1 VQVVPFVRRYAVVL
15 IALVVGL
22 FGGLAL
28 WGSYAATSAMMDSS
42 AFCVSC
48 HEMQTAAD
56 EFSHT
61 VHFSNRTGVRA
72 TCADCHVPK
81 AFVAR
86 VVHMIGATGDIIGHV
101 TGVIDTPEK
110 YEANRLV
117 LARRVWAEM
126 GANASRE
133 CRSCHAFEAMDAS
146 LQRPEAVEAMHT
158 HMADGKSCIDCHQ
171 GIAHNLPKPPAR
183 PLPTPVA
190 QAVVAPAT
198 AAQAAVTPTAAAP
211 AAAAPPAAGG
221 QGFIGQPIA
230 PLAATPGGAAV
241 ATLYV
246 SAPVVTVG
254 SDTSGAHVTAKLWMK
269 GDGATTG
276 PMFAAPDGIE
286 LGRLDDPA
294 AAKAKAGA
302 PTNGWVPVEIEGIVA
317 ANAVVADI
325 EPVWQATEM
334 NYEFTCGS
342 CHDLHDPHD
351 HTAAQW
357 ASEMPTMAKNANLQP
372 ADAMPIL
379 KWLQTQSLKPKSGN

>member
-1 VQVVPFVRRYAVVL
+1 
-15 IALVVGL
+15 
-22 FGGLAL
+22 
-28 WGSYAATSAMMDSS
+28 MDSS
-42 AFCVSC
+42 AFCTSC

-81 AFVAR
+81 PFVAR
-86 VVHMIGATGDIIGHV
+86 VLHMIGATGDIVGHV

-110 YEANRLV
+110 FEANRLV

-133 CRSCHAFEAMDAS
+133 CRTCHAFAAMDAK

-158 HMADGKSCIDCHQ
+158 SMADGKSCIDCHQ
-171 GIAHNLPKPPAR
+171 GIAHSMPKAPVRPPPA
-183 PLPTPVA
+183 PV
-190 QAVVAPAT
+190 V
-198 AAQAAVTPTAAAP
+198 QAAVAPPAAAAAP
-211 AAAAPPAAGG
+211 ASAPRPAGG
-221 QGFIGQPIA
+221 QGFIGLPIV
-230 PLAATPGGAAV
+230 PLAATPGGAV
-241 ATLYV
+241 IATLYV
-246 SAPVVTVG
+246 SAPVVTAG
-254 SDTSGAHVTAKLWMK
+254 PEPGGIRITAKLWMK
-269 GDGATTG
+269 GDSAAAG
-276 PMFAAPDGIE
+276 PLFAAPNGIE

-294 AAKAKAGA
+294 AAQAKAGTPA
-302 PTNGWVPVEIEGIVA
+302 DGWIPVAIEGIVA
-317 ANAVVADI
+317 ADAVVTDI
-325 EPVWQATEM
+325 EPVWQAVEM
-334 NYEFTCGS
+334 NYEFTCGA

-379 KWLQTQSLKPKSGN
+379 KWLQTQSLKPKAGN

>member
-1 VQVVPFVRRYAVVL
+1 VQVVPFLHRYAVVA

-22 FGGLAL
+22 LGGLAL
-28 WGSYAATSAMMDSS
+28 WASYAGTSALMDSS

-48 HEMQTAAD
+48 HEMQATAD

-81 AFVAR
+81 PFVAR
-86 VVHMIGATGDIIGHV
+86 VVHMIGATGDIIGHF

-110 YEANRLV
+110 FEANRLV

-133 CRSCHAFEAMDAS
+133 CRGCHAFEAMDAK

-158 HMADGKSCIDCHQ
+158 SMADGKSCIDCHQ

-183 PLPTPVA
+183 PLPAPV
-190 QAVVAPAT
+190 V
-198 AAQAAVTPTAAAP
+198 QAAAAPPAATPAAAP
-211 AAAAPPAAGG
+211 AAAAPPSAGG
-221 QGFIGQPIA
+221 PGFIGQPIV
-230 PLAATPGGAAV
+230 PLAATPGGGAV

-254 SDTSGAHVTAKLWMK
+254 SDAAGAHVTTKLWMK
-269 GDGATTG
+269 GDGAAAG
-276 PMFAAPDGIE
+276 PMLAVPDGIE

-294 AAKAKAGA
+294 AAKATAGTPA
-302 PTNGWVPVEIEGIVA
+302 NGWVPVEIEGIVA

-379 KWLQTQSLKPKSGN
+379 KWLQTQSLKPKTGN

>member
-1 VQVVPFVRRYAVVL
+1 VQVVPFLHRYAVVA

-22 FGGLAL
+22 LGGLAL
-28 WGSYAATSAMMDSS
+28 WASYAGTSALMDSS

-48 HEMQTAAD
+48 HEMQATAD

-81 AFVAR
+81 PFVAR
-86 VVHMIGATGDIIGHV
+86 VVHMIGATGDIIGHF

-110 YEANRLV
+110 FEANRLV

-133 CRSCHAFEAMDAS
+133 CRGCHAFEAMDAK

-158 HMADGKSCIDCHQ
+158 SMADGKSCIDCHQ

-183 PLPTPVA
+183 PLPAPV
-190 QAVVAPAT
+190 V
-198 AAQAAVTPTAAAP
+198 QAAAAPPAATPAAAP
-211 AAAAPPAAGG
+211 AAAAPPSAGG
-221 QGFIGQPIA
+221 PGFIGQPIV
-230 PLAATPGGAAV
+230 PLAATPGGGAV

-254 SDTSGAHVTAKLWMK
+254 SDAAGAHVTTKLWMK
-269 GDGATTG
+269 GDGAAAG
-276 PMFAAPDGIE
+276 PMFAVPDGIE

-294 AAKAKAGA
+294 AAKATAGTPA
-302 PTNGWVPVEIEGIVA
+302 NGWVPVEIEGIVA

-379 KWLQTQSLKPKSGN
+379 KWLQTQSLKPKTGN